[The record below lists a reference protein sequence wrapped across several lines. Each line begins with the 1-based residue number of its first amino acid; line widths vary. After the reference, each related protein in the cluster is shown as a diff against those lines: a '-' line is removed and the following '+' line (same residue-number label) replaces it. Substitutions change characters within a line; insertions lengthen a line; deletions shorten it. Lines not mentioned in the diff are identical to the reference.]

1 MSSQMQTARNRLDFF
16 DALPVGAELERVRQ
30 RANARLGSGIKTQTV
45 RKMLAKL
52 EIDKDQ
58 Q

>member
-1 MSSQMQTARNRLDFF
+1 MSSQMQTARDRLGFSG
-16 DALPVGAELERVRQ
+16 ALPVGAELARVRQ
-30 RANARLGSGIKTQTV
+30 RANARLGPGIKARTV

-52 EIDKDQ
+52 ETDKVQ